1 MGKVGYITKME
12 KLNIEEIGLMMKK
25 MEKVNIMMKMGQL
38 FMMEYGKMT
47 RYIKKKIQ
55 TMIIHLK

>member
-38 FMMEYGKMT
+38 FMMEYKKMT